1 MSSKRFVF
9 AVLFSLLI
17 ATVPLEH
24 SEESLFEDLQE
35 PLQTSGDLEDYELY
49 FDRDRDDDDDPGRG
63 ELDFTTIEPAGSNLE
78 GSILNNGINFYTKG
92 LLSDLTVY
100 GKSGNSARIFAFM
113 QFETSD
119 NATAD
124 VTVKL
129 FAGDSL
135 IEQHTE
141 VIDGARCGGFFGDCA
156 WAGYQ
161 IDLDLDNDGD
171 TISSGD
177 KMRMEISATA
187 SCEDSGQ
194 GVFSSCNVNLAY
206 GGKIGNGFSRMEF
219 RANALSDSQVK
230 IHEEGDGWSETEV
243 TEWSPTHRI
252 ENREIQFTV
261 DVRDAF
267 GRDDIKTVELFLDTP
282 NRASTAFDTTF
293 GDGEDDENKLKLDND
308 GYVGNVIFTYP
319 SGIESGEYPLE
330 LVITD
335 VQDHVIVYD
344 HPEGITF
351 LEYDVFLNFP
361 PNQIPKLLVA
371 PGQTSSVEF
380 SLLHT
385 GSVSSDLRVE
395 MELQQS
401 LPSGWSD
408 PNWDS
413 PGGYTLSG
421 GGSSASPLLTIQAPE
436 DLSSIT
442 NNYQITVEAYVYAT
456 SGADSGSQV
465 RLVSLPVDVE
475 KVNQFGPP
483 QIDVYE
489 DVEQQKQI
497 FDSDRTDLYNENL
510 SHYIDYD
517 KVGDFYLSISNVGF
531 DDDSYRIRIQEIP
544 VAWSLKFIING
555 TGTELT
561 EQGIDSLTPVVYQGE
576 KLVLKVEVY
585 PPFERDAVDI
595 GLIRLSVTSD
605 NSVDEVFTTPVAWT
619 VHRTFGIVGEVIS
632 DSDGGILGQIG
643 PVSPGSTVKYNVR
656 ITDSSDDAGTTNW
669 VIKNPAALQRNI
681 DNDPGY
687 ATWMYEIT
695 DIEGNIALVAPLT
708 GGQYF
713 DIEVEITIRQ
723 QVEAG
728 MHVVYLQVAEESDGV
743 DDPRYFDLP
752 LTIEVGEEV
761 VPGNLIVEQKS
772 QTTRVGAG
780 QTVEIE
786 YRIDNL
792 NNVEVDVIISV
803 KAPDGWDATLDDGEI
818 IPFTLDAFSS
828 DDFTMQITAPD
839 KVKNGELVEFELTV
853 TPTSYQECTDNLCY
867 IQKPSFA
874 FKTESSGL
882 INSIMSELEDPEPT
896 TVVLLLSVL
905 VLAGFGLY
913 RRGQHKMKAKM
924 YASMVEP
931 TTMQP
936 ESVEEFEVDDFA
948 EEEDLFEETDDIEL
962 ELIDIESIED
972 ES

>member
-267 GRDDIKTVELFLDTP
+267 GRDDIKTVELFLYTP

-853 TPTSYQECTDNLCY
+853 TPTTYQECTDNLCY

>member
-24 SEESLFEDLQE
+24 SEESLFEDVRE

-49 FDRDRDDDDDPGRG
+49 LDRDRNDEGA

-78 GSILNNGINFYTKG
+78 DSILNNGIKFYTNE
-92 LLSDLTVY
+92 LLSDLTIY
-100 GKSGNSARIFAFM
+100 GKSGNTARIFAFM

-141 VIDGARCGGFFGDCA
+141 VIDGPRCGGFFGDCA

-252 ENREIQFTV
+252 ENRKMQFTV

-267 GRDDIKTVELFLDTP
+267 GRSDIDSIELYLYTP
-282 NRASTAFDTTF
+282 SRASTTF
-293 GDGEDDENKLKLDND
+293 SKEFGNNELKLDND
-308 GYVGNVIFTYP
+308 GLVGNVTFTYP
-319 SGIESGEYPLE
+319 SGIDSGEYPLE

-335 VQDHVIVYD
+335 VQGHVIVYD
-344 HPEGITF
+344 HPEGVTF

-385 GSVSSDLRVE
+385 GSVASDLRVE
-395 MELQQS
+395 LELQQS

-436 DLSSIT
+436 DLSSIAD
-442 NNYQITVEAYVYAT
+442 NYQIIVEAYAYAT

-465 RLVSLPVDVE
+465 RLVSLAVDVE

-632 DSDGGILGQIG
+632 DSDGGTLGQIG

-728 MHVVYLQVAEESDGV
+728 MHVVYLQVAEESNGE

-752 LTIEVGEEV
+752 LTIEVDEEV
-761 VPGNLIVEQKS
+761 IPGNLIVEQKS

-867 IQKPSFA
+867 IQKPSFT

-936 ESVEEFEVDDFA
+936 ESDEEFEVDDFA
-948 EEEDLFEETDDIEL
+948 EEEDFSEEMDDIEL

>member
-267 GRDDIKTVELFLDTP
+267 GRDDIKTVELFLYTP

>member
-1 MSSKRFVF
+1 MSMSSKRFVF
-9 AVLFSLLI
+9 AVLLSLLI

-24 SEESLFEDLQE
+24 SEESLFEDVRE

-49 FDRDRDDDDDPGRG
+49 LDRDRNDEGN
-63 ELDFTTIEPAGSNLE
+63 ELDFTTIEPSGSNLE
-78 GSILNNGINFYTKG
+78 ASILGNGIKFYTNE
-92 LLSDLTVY
+92 LLSDLTIY

-141 VIDGARCGGFFGDCA
+141 VIDGPRCGGFFGDCA

-171 TISSGD
+171 TISNGD
-177 KMRMEISATA
+177 EMRMEISASA

-194 GVFSSCNVNLAY
+194 GPFSSCNVNLAY

-219 RANALSDSQVK
+219 RANALSGSQVK

-252 ENREIQFTV
+252 ENRKMQFTV

-267 GRDDIKTVELFLDTP
+267 GRSDIDSIELYLYTP
-282 NRASTAFDTTF
+282 SKASTTF
-293 GDGEDDENKLKLDND
+293 SKEFGNNELKLDND
-308 GYVGNVIFTYP
+308 GLVGNVTFQYP
-319 SGIESGEYPLE
+319 SGIDSGEYPLE
-330 LVITD
+330 LIITD
-335 VQDHVIVYD
+335 VQGHVIVYD
-344 HPEGITF
+344 HPEGVTF
-351 LEYDVFLNFP
+351 LEYDVFLTFP

-385 GSVSSDLRVE
+385 GSVASDLRVE

-436 DLSSIT
+436 DLSSIAD
-442 NNYQITVEAYVYAT
+442 NYQIIVEAYAYAT

-465 RLVSLPVDVE
+465 RLVSLAVDVE

-561 EQGIDSLTPVVYQGE
+561 EQGIDSLTPIVYQGE

-632 DSDGGILGQIG
+632 DSDGGTLGQVG

-687 ATWMYEIT
+687 ATWLYEIT

-728 MHVVYLQVAEESDGV
+728 IHVVYLQVAEESNGE

-752 LTIEVGEEV
+752 LTIEVDEEV
-761 VPGNLIVEQKS
+761 IPGNLIVEQKS
-772 QTTRVGAG
+772 QTSRVGAG

-867 IQKPSFA
+867 IQKPSFT

-913 RRGQHKMKAKM
+913 RRGQNKMKAQM
-924 YASMVEP
+924 YAAMVEP
-931 TTMQP
+931 TTIQA
-936 ESVEEFEVDDFA
+936 ESDEEFDVDELA
-948 EEEDLFEETDDIEL
+948 EEEDLSEEMDDIEL
-962 ELIDIESIED
+962 ELIDLESIED

>member
-24 SEESLFEDLQE
+24 SEESLFEDVRE

-49 FDRDRDDDDDPGRG
+49 LDRDRNDEGA

-78 GSILNNGINFYTKG
+78 DSILNNGIKFYTNE
-92 LLSDLTVY
+92 LLSDLTIY
-100 GKSGNSARIFAFM
+100 GKSGNTARIFAFM

-141 VIDGARCGGFFGDCA
+141 VIDGPRCGGFFGDCA

-252 ENREIQFTV
+252 ENRKMQFTV

-267 GRDDIKTVELFLDTP
+267 GRSDIDSIELYLYTP
-282 NRASTAFDTTF
+282 SRASTTF
-293 GDGEDDENKLKLDND
+293 SKEFGNNELKLDND
-308 GYVGNVIFTYP
+308 GLVGNVTFTYP
-319 SGIESGEYPLE
+319 SGIDSGEYPLE

-335 VQDHVIVYD
+335 VQGHVIVYD
-344 HPEGITF
+344 HPEGVTF

-385 GSVSSDLRVE
+385 GSVASDLRVE
-395 MELQQS
+395 LELQQS

-436 DLSSIT
+436 DLSSIAD
-442 NNYQITVEAYVYAT
+442 NYQIIVEAYAYAT

-465 RLVSLPVDVE
+465 RLVSLAVDVE

-632 DSDGGILGQIG
+632 DSDGGTLGQIG

-728 MHVVYLQVAEESDGV
+728 VHVVYLQVAEESDGE

-752 LTIEVGEEV
+752 LTIEVDEEV
-761 VPGNLIVEQKS
+761 IPGNLIVEQKS

-867 IQKPSFA
+867 IQKPSFT

-936 ESVEEFEVDDFA
+936 ESDEEFEVDDFA
-948 EEEDLFEETDDIEL
+948 EEEDFSEEMDDIEL

>member
-9 AVLFSLLI
+9 AVLLSLLI
-17 ATVPLEH
+17 ATVPLENP
-24 SEESLFEDLQE
+24 EEDILTDVFSPF
-35 PLQTSGDLEDYELY
+35 QTSGDLEDYELY
-49 FDRDRDDDDDPGRG
+49 LDKDRDDEGSS
-63 ELDFTTIEPAGSNLE
+63 LDFTTIEPDGSFIE
-78 GSILNNGINFYTKG
+78 ESILGGGLDFYTNE
-92 LLSDLTVY
+92 LLSDLTIY
-100 GKSGNSARIFAFM
+100 GKSGNTARIFAFM
-113 QFETSD
+113 QFESSGND
-119 NATAD
+119 STAD
-124 VTVKL
+124 VTFKL

-135 IEQHTE
+135 IKQHTE
-141 VIDGARCGGFFGDCA
+141 VLENPCRGGFFNDCD
-156 WAGYQ
+156 WSGYQ
-161 IDLDLDNDGD
+161 IDLDLDNDGN
-171 TISSGD
+171 TVSNGD
-177 KMRMEISATA
+177 ELRMEISASA
-187 SCEDSGQ
+187 SCEGQ
-194 GVFSSCNVNLAY
+194 SQGGFGGASCEVKIAY
-206 GGKIGNGFSRMEF
+206 GGKIGNGYSRMEF
-219 RANALSDSQVK
+219 RANALSGSQVK
-230 IHEEGDGWSETEV
+230 IHEVGDGWSETEV

-267 GRDDIKTVELFLDTP
+267 GRADIDSIELYLYTP
-282 NRASTAFDTTF
+282 SKASTTYSKEF
-293 GDGEDDENKLKLDND
+293 GNNELKLDND
-308 GYVGNVIFTYP
+308 GLVGNVTFTYS

-335 VQDHVIVYD
+335 VQGHVIVYD
-344 HPEGITF
+344 HPEGVTF
-351 LEYDVFLNFP
+351 LEYDVYLDFP
-361 PNQIPKLLVA
+361 ASQIPKLLVA
-371 PGQTSSVEF
+371 PGQTSSIEF
-380 SLLHT
+380 SILHT
-385 GSVSSDLRVE
+385 GSVASDLRVE

-401 LPSGWSD
+401 LPSGWSE

-421 GGSSASPLLTIQAPE
+421 GGSSASPLLTVQAPE
-436 DLSSIT
+436 DLSSIPD
-442 NNYQITVEAYVYAT
+442 NYQIVIEAYAYAT

-465 RLVSLPVDVE
+465 RLVSLPLDVE

-497 FDSDRTDLYNENL
+497 FDSDRSDLYNENL

-517 KVGDFYLSISNVGF
+517 KVGNFYLSISNVGF

-561 EQGIDSLTPVVYQGE
+561 EQGIDSLTPTVYQGE

-605 NSVDEVFTTPVAWT
+605 NSADEVFTTPVAWT

-632 DSDGGILGQIG
+632 DSDGGTLGQIG
-643 PVSPGSTVKYNVR
+643 PVSPGSTVTYNVR

-713 DIEVEITIRQ
+713 DIEVEISIRQ

-728 MHVVYLQVAEESDGV
+728 THVVYLQVAEEANGE

-752 LTIEVGEEV
+752 LTIEVDEEV
-761 VPGNLIVEQKS
+761 VPGNLVVEQKS
-772 QTTRVGAG
+772 QTSRVGAG
-780 QTVEIE
+780 QTIEIE

-803 KAPDGWDATLDDGEI
+803 KSPDGWDATLDDGEI

-828 DDFTMQITAPD
+828 EDFTMQITAPD
-839 KVKNGELVEFELTV
+839 KLKSGQLVEFELTV
-853 TPTSYQECTDNLCY
+853 TPTSYQECTASLCY
-867 IQKPSFA
+867 IQKPTFA
-874 FKTESSGL
+874 FKTENSGL
-882 INSIMSELEDPEPT
+882 INSILSELEEPEPT

-913 RRGQHKMKAKM
+913 RRGQNKMKAKM

-931 TTMQP
+931 TEIDTT
-936 ESVEEFEVDDFA
+936 ESDEFDFGDLGED
-948 EEEDLFEETDDIEL
+948 EEETEEIDDLEL
-962 ELIDIESIED
+962 ELIDIETNDD